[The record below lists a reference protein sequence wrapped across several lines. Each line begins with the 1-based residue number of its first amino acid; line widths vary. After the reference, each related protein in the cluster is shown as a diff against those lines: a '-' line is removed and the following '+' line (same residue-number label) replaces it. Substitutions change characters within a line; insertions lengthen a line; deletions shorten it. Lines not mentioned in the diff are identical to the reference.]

1 MTVDYTIAWHLEP
14 TSFRTHTRVSFPT
27 PRPHA
32 LLEATDVRHARL
44 NGHDVPW
51 DGARLALGPV
61 GVPGSAGVL
70 EVESVHAYAPDRGFR
85 RVEVDGDT
93 YRYTLHHP
101 TFAPRTF
108 CCLDHT
114 TRATTAVTV
123 HAPGNALVSD
133 TRAPVAPHALAAA
146 VGPWAEVGPDVH
158 AARSRTFDGRAV
170 SALVARSVGFFE
182 DLLDVPYPY
191 GSCRVVLVPE
201 LPVLGFSSPGLVLLD
216 TRAPLDLSPL
226 HAATVV
232 AHEVAHQ
239 WAGNVTDGESSLVEG
254 LATYLSRL
262 AAEAFVPGADPW
274 TPPTGTPWPDRPYA
288 PHLARVVGLEA
299 RVGRKALV
307 RALGEFFRAHRFG
320 EAGWADLEARA

>member
-1 MTVDYTIAWHLEP
+1 MTVDYAITWRLEP
-14 TSFRTHTRVSFPT
+14 TSFRTHTRATFTT

-44 NGHDVPW
+44 DGRDVPW
-51 DGARLALGPV
+51 DGARLAL
-61 GVPGSAGVL
+61 GSAGVL

-85 RVEVDGDT
+85 QVEVDGRT

-101 TFAPRTF
+101 THAPRTF

-114 TRATTAVTV
+114 TRATTTVTV
-123 HAPGNALVSD
+123 HAPGKALVSD

-146 VGPWAEVGPDVH
+146 VGPWVEVAPDVH
-158 AARSRTFDGRAV
+158 AARPFAGDAV

-182 DLLDVPYPY
+182 DVLGVPYPY
-191 GSCRVVLVPE
+191 GACRVVFVPD
-201 LPVLGFSSPGLVLLD
+201 LPVLGFSSPGLILLD
-216 TRAPLDLSPL
+216 TRAPLEVSPL

-239 WAGNVTDGESSLVEG
+239 WAGNVTDGEPSLVEG

-262 AAEAFVPGADPW
+262 AAEAFVPGVDPW
-274 TPPTGTPWPDRPYA
+274 TPPAGTPWPDRPYA

-299 RVGRKALV
+299 RVGRKALL
-307 RALGEFFRAHRFG
+307 RALGEVFRAHRFG
-320 EAGWADLEARA
+320 AAGWADLEARC